1 MKNRIRKIRSELDLT
16 QQAFA
21 EKIGI
26 KRNTIANYETG
37 RNEPVDSVISLIC
50 REFNVNESWLRYG
63 EGEMFKPAPSD
74 TLDQLAYEYNLS
86 NAAYIAVEKFVNM
99 NPTKRNELLE
109 FFIDVSKAIINSET
123 DINTLAFPANVPI
136 HSTPNTEMN
145 NTSIEKT
152 TAELEEE
159 YKKSASNS
167 AQKTNS
173 SASHTT
179 KDIAIEQT
187 SKKRA

>member
-1 MKNRIRKIRSELDLT
+1 MKNRIKKIRNELSLT

-63 EGEMFKPAPSD
+63 DGEMFNPAPSD
-74 TLDQLAYEYNLS
+74 TLDQLAREYNLS
-86 NAAYIAVEKFVNM
+86 NAAYITIEKFVNLR
-99 NPTKRNELLE
+99 PEKRNELLE
-109 FFIDVSKAIINSET
+109 FFLDISKAIIYSET
-123 DINTLAFPANVPI
+123 DIHTPAFPS
-136 HSTPNTEMN
+136 STSTDISKSRKI
-145 NTSIEKT
+145 TDDVVDKT
-152 TAELEEE
+152 TIELEEE
-159 YKKSASNS
+159 YKKTTLNS
-167 AQKTNS
+167 AQKIIS

-179 KDIAIEQT
+179 INTTIGQKSEKHA
-187 SKKRA
+187 